1 MKKKIHPK
9 WFQKVN
15 VYCDGQ
21 LIMKT
26 GSTKQKLNVDIW
38 SKNHPFYTGS
48 QRLIDAE
55 GRIERF
61 FKKYTLKKTELI

>member
-1 MKKKIHPK
+1 MKKKIHPE

-15 VYCDGQ
+15 VYCDSQ
-21 LIMKT
+21 LIMT
-26 GSTKQKLNVDIW
+26 TESTKQKLNVDIW

-61 FKKYTLKKTELI
+61 LKKYILKESEFI

>member
-1 MKKKIHPK
+1 MKKKIHPE
-9 WFQKVN
+9 WFQNVN

-21 LIMKT
+21 FIMKT

-38 SKNHPFYTGS
+38 SKSHPFYTGS
-48 QRLIDAE
+48 QCLIDTE

-61 FKKYTLKKTELI
+61 LKKYTLKKTELI